1 MASPCL
7 SQLMYQLYNCSHLTS
22 PAIQPLHTCPSL
34 LLPAMQLL
42 RECPRIIPPATRL
55 IPMYFH
61 VHPSAKQLRR
71 KGYYPYLHAIQFPHA
86 NPCTHPPH
94 VHQISL
100 RQRHTFPSSSCWLH
114 RTIAPQSSLLP
125 PTTRLLYTPSPS
137 SARCR
142 TSAHLSHRHPAATQF
157 LHACPLSSAYTASSH
172 LSIPH
177 PLATQLRQACPTL
190 IRSCTA
196 TPGAPHLASFT
207 VLSDLPL
214 VLPATASFV
223 RQLHGFL
230 TNLFH
235 V

>member
-1 MASPCL
+1 MFIH
-7 SQLMYQLYNCSHLTS
+7 QLNSFAVRDITHICTLYNFLMQTLALILPMCIRSHFANAT
-22 PAIQPLHTCPSL
+22 HFHL
-34 LLPAMQLL
+34 LLAGCTALL
-42 RECPRIIPPATRL
+42 R
-55 IPMYFH
+55 H
-61 VHPSAKQLRR
+61 
-71 KGYYPYLHAIQFPHA
+71 
-86 NPCTHPPH
+86 NP
-94 VHQISL
+94 
-100 RQRHTFPSSSCWLH
+100 
-114 RTIAPQSSLLP
+114 SLLP
-125 PTTRLLYTPSPS
+125 PATRLLYTPSPS

-142 TSAHLSHRHPAATQF
+142 TSAYLSHRHPATTQF